1 MTKITAPVEGF
12 DGLVAGAQFIKGVAE
27 VPEDFEHIRYF
38 VEAGYEVGDQPAK
51 AEAGPAFPEG
61 EPSEDWKGDQ
71 IKAYAAAYGIDLAGA
86 TNKKAMVE
94 AIVAAKAAA
103 EAPVTPANAGSN

>member
-1 MTKITAPVEGF
+1 MAKITAPVEDFG
-12 DGLVAGAQFIKGVAE
+12 GLVAGVQFVKGVAE
-27 VPEDFEHIRYF
+27 ISDDSEFLRYF
-38 VEAGYEVGDQPAK
+38 VEQGYKVGDEPAK
-51 AEAGPAFPEG
+51 DVAAFPDG

-71 IKAYAAAYGIDLAGA
+71 IKAYAAANGFDLAGA

-103 EAPVTPANAGSN
+103 EVPVTPADAGSN

>member
-38 VEAGYEVGDQPAK
+38 VEAGYTVGDQPAVD
-51 AEAGPAFPEG
+51 AGPAFPDG

-71 IKAYAAAYGIDLAGA
+71 IKAYASANGFDLAGA

-103 EAPVTPANAGSN
+103 AVSVTPADAGSN